1 MLPSERVASFLKNGN
16 DVEMLENEIVEKSHL
31 NVIVETIRAVQAKAE
46 KE

>member
-1 MLPSERVASFLKNGN
+1 MMRN
-16 DVEMLENEIVEKSHL
+16 EMLENEIVEKSHL